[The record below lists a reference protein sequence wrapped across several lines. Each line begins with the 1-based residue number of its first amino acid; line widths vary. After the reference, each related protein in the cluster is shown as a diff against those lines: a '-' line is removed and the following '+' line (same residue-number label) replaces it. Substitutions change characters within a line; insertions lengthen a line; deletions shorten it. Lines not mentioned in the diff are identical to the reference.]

1 MSGGDEGQRQAYL
14 AALGLPLWTARYDLP
29 GAAPSLP
36 LMHVPFCADIPGTG
50 FPDEESGA
58 VPVAPQAVL
67 PDQAVPVSAV
77 SAAPVRQE
85 RQAPVMPTQPA
96 AAAVADPVPVN
107 PAFPRFALRVQALAP
122 GWLAIIALGDV
133 PDLSAQEY
141 RLVSGISHTLGAA
154 PDFSGP
160 SSLLRWPLNSN
171 PRLDHGA
178 GAAVEWLSQALK
190 VPEGWRCLVL
200 GESVAVHVRAAL
212 PAATV
217 MVAGPALATLLSMP
231 QTKKSLWL
239 SLHA

>member
-36 LMHVPFCADIPGTG
+36 LMHVPFCADIPDAAEL
-50 FPDEESGA
+50 PV
-58 VPVAPQAVL
+58 VPVAPETVL
-67 PDQAVPVSAV
+67 PDQGGAATAVP
-77 SAAPVRQE
+77 AAPLRQE
-85 RQAPVMPTQPA
+85 RQATVMPTPA
-96 AAAVADPVPVN
+96 VPAVADPVPVN

-141 RLVSGISHTLGAA
+141 RLVSGISHALGAA

-178 GAAVEWLSQALK
+178 GAAVEWLSHALK

>member
-29 GAAPSLP
+29 GAASSLS
-36 LMHVPFCADIPGTG
+36 LMHVPFCADIP
-50 FPDEESGA
+50 DAAEL
-58 VPVAPQAVL
+58 PVATEAVL
-67 PDQAVPVSAV
+67 PDQGVSVTAVP
-77 SAAPVRQE
+77 AAPPRQG
-85 RQAPVMPTQPA
+85 RQATVMPTPA
-96 AAAVADPVPVN
+96 APAVADPVPVN
-107 PAFPRFALRVQALAP
+107 PAFPRFVLRVQALAP

-141 RLVSGISHTLGAA
+141 RLVSGISHALGAA

-178 GAAVEWLSQALK
+178 GAAVEWLSHALK

>member
-36 LMHVPFCADIPGTG
+36 LMHVPFCADIP
-50 FPDEESGA
+50 DAAEL
-58 VPVAPQAVL
+58 PVAPETAL
-67 PDQAVPVSAV
+67 PEQGLPVTEV
-77 SAAPVRQE
+77 SAAPLRQE
-85 RQAPVMPTQPA
+85 RQAPVMPTP
-96 AAAVADPVPVN
+96 AAAVANSVSVN
-107 PAFPRFALRVQALAP
+107 PALPRFALRVQALAP
-122 GWLAIIALGDV
+122 GWLAIIVLGDV

-141 RLVSGISHTLGAA
+141 RLVSGISHVLGAA

-160 SSLLRWPLNSN
+160 ASLLRWPLNSN

-178 GAAVEWLSQALK
+178 GAAVEWLSHALK

-212 PAATV
+212 PAETV
-217 MVAGPALATLLSMP
+217 MVAGPALATLLTMP

>member
-29 GAAPSLP
+29 GAASSLP
-36 LMHVPFCADIPGTG
+36 LMHVPFCADIPDAAEL
-50 FPDEESGA
+50 PVVSM
-58 VPVAPQAVL
+58 VPVAPETAL
-67 PDQAVPVSAV
+67 SDQGAPVSEV
-77 SAAPVRQE
+77 STAPARQE
-85 RQAPVMPTQPA
+85 RQTPVMPTPAA
-96 AAAVADPVPVN
+96 AAAVADPVSVN
-107 PAFPRFALRVQALAP
+107 PALPRFALRVQALAP

-141 RLVSGISHTLGAA
+141 RLVSGISHALGAA

-160 SSLLRWPLNSN
+160 ASLLRWPLNSN

-178 GAAVEWLSQALK
+178 GAAVEWLSHALK

>member
-29 GAAPSLP
+29 GAAHSLP
-36 LMHVPFCADIPGTG
+36 LMHVPFCADIPDAAEL
-50 FPDEESGA
+50 P
-58 VPVAPQAVL
+58 VMPVAPETGL
-67 PDQAVPVSAV
+67 PDQGVPVTAVP
-77 SAAPVRQE
+77 AAPLRQD
-85 RQAPVMPTQPA
+85 RQAPALPTPAA
-96 AAAVADPVPVN
+96 AAAVANPVPVN

-141 RLVSGISHTLGAA
+141 RLVSGISHVLGAA

-160 SSLLRWPLNSN
+160 ASLLRWPMNSN

-178 GAAVEWLSQALK
+178 GAAVEWLSHALK

>member
-1 MSGGDEGQRQAYL
+1 MTIMSGGDEGQRQAYL

-29 GAAPSLP
+29 GAASSLP
-36 LMHVPFCADIPGTG
+36 LMHVPFCADIPDAAEL
-50 FPDEESGA
+50 PVVSM
-58 VPVAPQAVL
+58 VPVAPETAL
-67 PDQAVPVSAV
+67 SDQGAPVSEV
-77 SAAPVRQE
+77 STAPLRQE
-85 RQAPVMPTQPA
+85 RKAPVMPIP
-96 AAAVADPVPVN
+96 AAAVANPVSVN

-141 RLVSGISHTLGAA
+141 RLVSGISHVLGAA

-160 SSLLRWPLNSN
+160 ASLLRWPLNSN

-178 GAAVEWLSQALK
+178 GAAVEWLSHALK

-217 MVAGPALATLLSMP
+217 MVAGPALATLLAMP

>member
-36 LMHVPFCADIPGTG
+36 LMHVPFCGDIP
-50 FPDEESGA
+50 DA
-58 VPVAPQAVL
+58 VELPVVSVAPEVL
-67 PDQAVPVSAV
+67 PDQGLPVTAVP
-77 SAAPVRQE
+77 AAPPPQE
-85 RQAPVMPTQPA
+85 RQATVMPTPA
-96 AAAVADPVPVN
+96 APAVANPVSVN
-107 PAFPRFALRVQALAP
+107 PAYPRFVLRVQTLAP

-141 RLVSGISHTLGAA
+141 RLVSGISHALGAA

-178 GAAVEWLSQALK
+178 GAAVEWLSHALK

>member
-36 LMHVPFCADIPGTG
+36 LMHVPFCADIP
-50 FPDEESGA
+50 DAAEL
-58 VPVAPQAVL
+58 PVVSMAPETALHDQGL
-67 PDQAVPVSAV
+67 PVTDV
-77 SAAPVRQE
+77 SAAPLRQE
-85 RQAPVMPTQPA
+85 PQAPVMSTP
-96 AAAVADPVPVN
+96 AAAVANPVSVN
-107 PAFPRFALRVQALAP
+107 PALPRFALRVQALAP

-141 RLVSGISHTLGAA
+141 RLVSGISHVLGAA

-160 SSLLRWPLNSN
+160 ASLLRWPLNSN

-178 GAAVEWLSQALK
+178 GAAVEWLSHALK

-212 PAATV
+212 PAETV

>member
-14 AALGLPLWTARYDLP
+14 AALAIPLWTARFDLP

-36 LMHVPFCADIPGTG
+36 LMHVSFCVDTP
-50 FPDEESGA
+50 E
-58 VPVAPQAVL
+58 AVL
-67 PDQAVPVSAV
+67 PDELPDALTVAPETALPAQGASVPEV

-85 RQAPVMPTQPA
+85 RQVPAMPTPSA
-96 AAAVADPVPVN
+96 AATVADSPPVN
-107 PAFPRFALRVQALAP
+107 PAFPRFVLRVQALAP

-141 RLVSGISHTLGAA
+141 RLVSGISHVLGAA

-160 SSLLRWPLNSN
+160 ASLLRWPLNSN
-171 PRLDHGA
+171 PSLDHGA
-178 GAAVEWLSQALK
+178 GAAVEWLSHALK

-217 MVAGPALATLLSMP
+217 MVAGPALATLLAMP